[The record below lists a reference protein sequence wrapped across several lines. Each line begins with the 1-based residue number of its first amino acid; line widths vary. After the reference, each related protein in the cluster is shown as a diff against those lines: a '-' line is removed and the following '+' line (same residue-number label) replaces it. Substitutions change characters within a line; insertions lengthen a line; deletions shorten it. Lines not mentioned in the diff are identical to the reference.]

1 MSSISAQIGWH
12 RNGPLTGDHRTAV
25 DPDAGV
31 DMEVSEHLVVD
42 PVSSM
47 DPSAV
52 GRAGSLCMENPFLH
66 ASSPAS
72 FTLQSLGES
81 QARLLQPVTPSAA
94 WLASMKPPNTKS
106 QASSDH
112 LSKPSALSVLDCR
125 CPSWVPEQALLS
137 AAEAKTSLSYFPS
150 SKPNPLWL
158 ENPFLKEA
166 ALASLTLQG
175 LEESR
180 ARLLRPVV
188 SSAPLRSSLNTS
200 NTQFSFP
207 LGPLDVSGTLTST
220 ECSTQNEAHVPCC
233 ALEQLQ
239 LTAEG
244 EGDKVDSAGVM
255 PAYVLTVPEDAL
267 KEQPTERDSFDHEMT
282 VDSQEQEVRMHKLTL
297 LNLVCCSLVEGPT
310 FGSSAGEM
318 QKALEGVCEKLAECE
333 PEFILKVALYARQEL
348 NIRSTANFL
357 LALSSRLP
365 PCRPHLRRYF
375 SHTVQLPS
383 DWMEVAR
390 LYQSLAKTD
399 TLAPLPSCLRAAMA
413 DKFRQFDAY
422 QLAKYNTQKSRGKK
436 HHRPKAKKHEKLLE
450 SATEHVAT
458 PRDLFSL
465 KALIRRLHISEPAQD
480 VMSLLGRKYPSDLH
494 TFSRSRLPGPW
505 DSALAGTRMRLPRPR
520 TWERELSQRGN
531 TAQAWEELIDA
542 GKLPFMAMLR
552 NLRSV
557 LRVGVSERHHRRL
570 LSRLENKES
579 VIRSRQLPFRFL
591 TAYKV
596 IQQLEEELDPKGKP
610 LPSNGEIIKKVLMEG
625 GMLDPDMPKNR
636 WTRKNLRRCM
646 EIPVIFRLVKC
657 EKRKLL
663 KSRKRNYSHVILQ
676 WYRQAL
682 ETAIGFAVQHNMP
695 PIPGR
700 TLILIS
706 CREDMKKPYMR
717 ARGLCCPTAEQKD
730 KNKPMTKLDVAF
742 LLGSMVYSASE
753 QAQLHLCDQATIR
766 GPVAMTGA
774 VLKDVHHLQTQ
785 EIGYDNDGHNKIMVG
800 DIIMDLTS
808 RHQQVD
814 RILFLSTYEDCLSDY
829 KCICLYR
836 RHVGPHFLIINVC
849 SRFLVPRPFDSTM
862 EVLMR
867 GFNDHVL
874 RFMAECGSSRFLE
887 HVGKI
892 DEIHGLLEP
901 RRAVMAKPEAG
912 GEPLISAPKSRWRS
926 VKVFVSSTFRDMHGE
941 RDLLIRSVFPELR
954 ARAAQ
959 FCLTIEDIDLR
970 WGITEQEAQT
980 NKQLELCLSEVA
992 RSHLFIGI
1000 LGERYGHIPREYS
1013 LPDEP
1018 HYEWLKSYPA
1028 GRSITE
1034 LEAVQFLNGY
1044 KDPSAKSRAFFYLR
1058 EPDFL
1063 GSVPEAWRA
1072 DFAAESEEAKDRM
1085 VDLKERLEKHE
1096 ALASVGR
1103 YACQWG
1109 GVAQGRPYV
1118 KGLEEFGAKI
1128 LRDLWESLFHHFIQ
1142 GDSSKVDGESEE
1154 PEESIL
1160 QESFQELQQKRFCA
1174 RSKLLRATAAQL
1186 CGGSICVVS
1195 GECGQG
1201 KTVFLAALAQEL
1213 RAKAPRHGDPV
1224 PAYHVVAHFTRAQPD
1239 QANVQVVLGQLCALL
1254 RKLVKQPP
1262 APPTSYRGLVVQFN
1276 SLLHSVGQSLKHR
1289 QTLAVLIDGA
1299 DLIHAAGGQ
1308 PVSDWLPEQLPQR
1321 VSLILSVSE
1330 ESSLLRSLKRR
1341 KEVTVVSL
1349 GPLDSPDRAVMVRKD
1364 LALYGKKLEESAFNN
1379 QMRLILLK
1387 RGSRQPLYLML
1398 LTQDLRLFALYEKLS
1413 ERIQKL
1419 PVSLPL
1425 LLQHL
1430 LGCLEQD
1437 HGAELVAVALVSL
1450 WASRDGLTERD
1461 LYGILA
1467 TWKELDGAD
1476 IGLGEAIHAGRHA
1489 GGYPMAPFFDFLRS
1503 LKGLLRACGSPAEH
1517 PGSRLHLYDTPLK
1530 MAVERRYL
1538 KKPGLDRTAH
1548 VLLAAHWWKLSDP
1561 DGSRSFRNCEAESLT
1576 ALPYHLVQ
1584 SGCLDILASLLT
1596 DLRVLSAHVRLGLLP
1611 FLSEA
1616 YALYEGAVGSEHDE
1630 TVDAFRAFL
1639 QRNIDLIS
1647 QNPWL
1652 LLQQAANEPDSSALC
1667 SQAQAELCG
1676 NGRHFLKWINKPQE
1690 AQENVSLVL
1699 PLPATPSSASVSPSG
1714 SLAAVGTV
1722 EGTLHFFDMKTEQ
1735 ELKSLL
1741 SNYDG
1746 ISACVFLSETSVCLG
1761 TFDGRLEL
1769 WSVREGCRLMGM
1781 EAHKAQITDCC
1792 TNPDLRL
1799 LATVSLDGY
1808 IKLWESAR
1816 GHMIC
1821 ERDCSHPLNCAAF
1834 HPVGQLVAAGGWNRT
1849 VIILDVNDMSVV
1861 SELKGHDA
1869 SICCISFS
1877 SAGNV
1882 LAAGSLAGTVC
1893 LWSWREAVAL
1903 CTFTAHSGCVATAQF
1918 LPGGKLITAG
1928 EDSKVQLWTG
1938 HLGQLW
1944 STLQSSALSAA
1955 LCTAPSPDGRQLAV
1969 GYHSDD
1975 VWVHHQPWRSGVDP
1989 THCGAS
1995 GVAVCSLAWLDSLFL
2010 VGGSNSGSLCI
2021 WNTSDLPPSCLRTL
2035 QGHDGAVTG
2044 LAVSKNLM
2052 ASTSEDFTIR
2062 LWLTETL
2069 RPGLATDTSVS
2080 PLATLQGHTAGVT
2093 CCAFSPD
2100 GCYLATGGKDR
2111 ALFLWDVRDSSRK
2124 TPFLWRSLPFCHQDW
2139 ISTCA
2144 WAGPM
2149 LLSGSNDCTV
2159 CLWDPQTGKRLR
2171 VFLGHQSPVCGVTSE
2186 NDHVI
2191 SVDREGMLVAWDL
2204 RGVEKTRFLAHPG
2217 RANHCAGFRDPREKA
2232 FMLAA
2237 AGSDGTVNLWKP
2249 LVMEQPQVFSG
2260 HSAAVCGAAAVSP
2273 TSSSFLT
2280 IAKDKTA
2287 RLWALQKRDGDV
2299 KVLPQPCG
2307 VIRAVAWSPTGEFAV
2322 SGGER
2327 GELTLWQEGK
2337 VVATAKVGSCCITAL
2352 AFTSS
2357 HTVLVAAGG
2366 ISLWN
2371 INPSGCGDGTV
2382 GLAHRQLLQSAV
2394 KPSVVCA
2401 WMPHPGGSVVLGLA
2415 DGDFSLLNPKAKDF
2429 WNSRSREDPWVSF
2442 GKEYFDVSASEEGIL
2457 HLWYTDYL
2465 GQFIMRIIESADELD
2480 SADLWKME
2488 VIHWEQER
2496 ASIWVTVAR
2505 LVKDKF
2511 LFFADSEGGLWTQT
2525 RWEGPKDPFLPEWVL
2540 DRQQR
2545 RKIHNN
2551 KITAL
2556 HILGDKIVT
2565 ASHDRDVKIW
2575 ESSTMKLLGQFR
2587 CHAPISHLEPCPLLD
2602 PPLFLMGDTLG
2613 NIYFLEWSS
2622 LSA

>member
-1 MSSISAQIGWH
+1 
-12 RNGPLTGDHRTAV
+12 
-25 DPDAGV
+25 
-31 DMEVSEHLVVD
+31 
-42 PVSSM
+42 M

-52 GRAGSLCMENPFLH
+52 GHAGSLCVENPFLH
-66 ASSPAS
+66 ASSPTS
-72 FTLQSLGES
+72 FTLQNLGES
-81 QARLLQPVTPSAA
+81 RARLLQPITPSAA
-94 WLASMKPPNTKS
+94 WLDSVKPPNSQS

-125 CPSWVPEQALLS
+125 CPSWVPEQETVVGAADAIRSVCEVGLWKADRVQREMTEDGDIPEEKMISERGSKQSKSMALLS
-137 AAEAKTSLSYFPS
+137 AAEAKTSLSYYPS

-158 ENPFLKEA
+158 ENPFLKEPT
-166 ALASLTLQG
+166 LASVTLKG

-180 ARLLRPVV
+180 ARLLCPVV
-188 SSAPLRSSLNTS
+188 SSAPLQSSLKPS
-200 NTQFSFP
+200 NAPFSFP
-207 LGPLDVSGTLTST
+207 LGPQDISGALPSMV
-220 ECSTQNEAHVPCC
+220 CSTQNEAHVPRC

-239 LTAEG
+239 LTWYEESKQGVRCHVDGVQAEA
-244 EGDKVDSAGVM
+244 EGDKVDSASMM

-297 LNLVCCSLVEGPT
+297 LNLVCCSLVEGST

-318 QKALEGVCEKLAECE
+318 QEALERVCEKLAERE
-333 PEFILKVALYARQEL
+333 PEFILKAALYARQEL

-357 LALSSRLP
+357 LVLSSRLL

-375 SHTVQLPS
+375 SHTIQLPS

-390 LYQSLAKTD
+390 LYQSLAETD
-399 TLAPLPSCLRAAMA
+399 NLAPLPSCLRAAMA

-436 HHRPKAKKHEKLLE
+436 TRRSKTKKKKQGSLRQNDWRNHKLGRNRSFVQKVLALEKKHEKLLE
-450 SATEHVAT
+450 SAKEHVAT

-465 KALIRRLHISEPAQD
+465 KALIRRLHISEPAQH

-505 DSALAGTRMRLPRPR
+505 DSALAGTRMKLPKPH

-531 TAQAWEELIDA
+531 TAEAWEELIDA

-552 NLRSV
+552 NLRSI
-557 LRVGVSERHHRRL
+557 LRVG
-570 LSRLENKES
+570 ES

-591 TAYKV
+591 AAYKV
-596 IQQLEEELDPKGKP
+596 IQQLEEELEPKGKP
-610 LPSNGEIIKKVLMEG
+610 LPSNGEIVKKILVEAGLFHQG
-625 GMLDPDMPKNR
+625 LWNQC
-636 WTRKNLRRCM
+636 WTRENLRRCM
-646 EIPVIFRLVKC
+646 EIPVIFQLVKC

-663 KSRKRNYSHVILQ
+663 KSRKLNYSHAILQ
-676 WYRQAL
+676 RYRQAL
-682 ETAIGFAVQHNMP
+682 ETAIGIAVRHNVP

-706 CREDMKKPYMR
+706 CFQEMNQPYMR
-717 ARGLCCPTAEQKD
+717 TRGLCCPTAEQKD

-753 QAQLHLCDQATIR
+753 QAQLLLYDQSTVT

-785 EIGYDNDGHNKIMVG
+785 EIGYDMNGYIYAR
-800 DIIMDLTS
+800 DIIVDLAS
-808 RHQQVD
+808 RRQKVD
-814 RILFLSTYEDCLSDY
+814 RILLLSQSGESLSND
-829 KCICLYR
+829 KRLWLYR
-836 RHVGPHFLIINVC
+836 RHVGPHVLIMDVC
-849 SRFLVPRPFDSTM
+849 SRILNPRPFDSTM
-862 EVLMR
+862 EVVMG
-867 GFNDHVL
+867 GFNEHVL
-874 RFMAECGSSRFLE
+874 
-887 HVGKI
+887 
-892 DEIHGLLEP
+892 
-901 RRAVMAKPEAG
+901 
-912 GEPLISAPKSRWRS
+912 RWRS

-959 FCLTIEDIDLR
+959 FCLSIEDIDLR
-970 WGITEQEAQT
+970 WGITEHEAQR

-1000 LGERYGHIPREYS
+1000 LGERYGHIPKEYS

-1034 LEAVQFLNGY
+1034 LEAVQFLNGC
-1044 KDPSAKSRAFFYLR
+1044 KDPPAKSRAAFYLR

-1063 GSVPEAWRA
+1063 GSVPESWRA

-1085 VDLKERLEKHE
+1085 ADLKERLEKHE
-1096 ALASVGR
+1096 DLASLGR
-1103 YACQWG
+1103 YTCQWG
-1109 GVAQGRPYV
+1109 GVAQGRPFV
-1118 KGLEEFGAKI
+1118 KGLEEFGAKV
-1128 LRDLWESLFHHFIQ
+1128 LRDLWESIFHHFIQ
-1142 GDSSKVDGESEE
+1142 GDGSKVDGESEE
-1154 PEESIL
+1154 PEESVL

-1174 RSKLLRATAAQL
+1174 RAKLLRATAAQL

-1213 RAKAPRHGDPV
+1213 REKAPRHGDPA
-1224 PAYHVVAHFTRAQPD
+1224 PAYHVVAHFTRARPD
-1239 QANVQVVLGQLCALL
+1239 QANVQVVLGRLCALL

-1276 SLLHSVGQSLKHR
+1276 ALLHSVAQSLKRR

-1299 DLIHAAGGQ
+1299 DLIHAASGQ

-1321 VSLILSVSE
+1321 VSLVLSVSE
-1330 ESSLLRSLKRR
+1330 ESALLRSLKQR

-1349 GPLDSPDRAVMVRKD
+1349 GPLDPPDRVVMVRKD

-1379 QMRLILLK
+1379 QMRLVLLK

-1437 HGAELVAVALVSL
+1437 HGLELVAVALVSL

-1467 TWKELDGAD
+1467 TWKELNGANID
-1476 IGLGEAIHAGRHA
+1476 LEEAIHAGKRA

-1503 LKGLLRACGSPAEH
+1503 LRG
-1517 PGSRLHLYDTPLK
+1517 PLK
-1530 MAVERRYL
+1530 TAVERRYL
-1538 KKPGLDRTAH
+1538 KKPALDRTAH

-1561 DGSRSFRNCEAESLT
+1561 DGSRSFQNCEAESLT

-1584 SGCLDILASLLT
+1584 SGCLDILTALLT
-1596 DLRVLSAHVRLGLLP
+1596 DLRVINAHVRLGLLP
-1611 FLSEA
+1611 SLSEA
-1616 YALYEGAVGSEHDE
+1616 YAFYEGAVGSEHDE
-1630 TVDAFRAFL
+1630 TVDSFHAFL
-1639 QRNIDLIS
+1639 QKNIDLIS

-1690 AQENVSLVL
+1690 AQENMSLVL

-1722 EGTLHFFDMKTEQ
+1722 EGTLHLLDMKTGQ

-1741 SNYDG
+1741 SNCDG

-1761 TFDGRLEL
+1761 TFDGQLEL

-1781 EAHKAQITDCC
+1781 EAHKAQISDCC
-1792 TNPDLRL
+1792 INSDLRL

-1808 IKLWESAR
+1808 IKLWESVQ
-1816 GHMIC
+1816 GHMIR

-1834 HPVGQLVAAGGWNRT
+1834 HPAGQLVAAGGWNRT
-1849 VIILDVNDMSVV
+1849 VTVLDVNDMSVV

-1869 SICCISFS
+1869 SIRCISFS

-1903 CTFTAHSGCVATAQF
+1903 CTFTAHSGSVATAQF
-1918 LPGGKLITAG
+1918 LPGGELVTAG

-1955 LCTAPSPDGRQLAV
+1955 LCMAPSPDGSRLAV

-1975 VWVHHQPWRSGVDP
+1975 IWVHHQPWRSGVGP
-1989 THCGAS
+1989 THCRAN
-1995 GVAVCSLAWLDSLFL
+1995 GVAVCSLAWLDDHFL
-2010 VGGSNSGSLCI
+2010 VGGSSDGSLST
-2021 WNTSDLPPSCLRTL
+2021 WNTSDLPPSCLRKL
-2035 QGHDGAVTG
+2035 QGHDRAVTG

-2052 ASTSEDFTIR
+2052 ASTSEDFTVR

-2069 RPGLATDTSVS
+2069 RPGPATNTSVS
-2080 PLATLQGHTAGVT
+2080 PLATLQSHTAGVT
-2093 CCAFSPD
+2093 CCAFSLD

-2111 ALFLWDVRDSSRK
+2111 ALFLWDVRDPSRK
-2124 TPFLWRSLPFCHQDW
+2124 TPSLWRSLPFCHQDW

-2204 RGVEKTRFLAHPG
+2204 QGVEKTRFLAHPG
-2217 RANHCAGFRDPREKA
+2217 RANHCAGFRDPTGEKA
-2232 FMLAA
+2232 FLLAA
-2237 AGSDGTVNLWKP
+2237 AGSGGTVNLWKP
-2249 LVMEQPQVFSG
+2249 LVMEQPQVLFG

-2287 RLWALQKRDGDV
+2287 RLWALHKKDGGV
-2299 KVLPQPCG
+2299 KGLPQPCG
-2307 VIRAVAWSPTGEFAV
+2307 AVTAMAWSPTGEFAV
-2322 SGGER
+2322 SGGEQ

-2337 VVATAKVGSCCITAL
+2337 AVTTAKVGSCCITAL

-2371 INPSGCGDGTV
+2371 INPSGCGDGAV
-2382 GLAHRQLLQSAV
+2382 GLAHRELLQSAA
-2394 KPSVVCA
+2394 KPSVLCA
-2401 WMPHPGGSVVLGLA
+2401 WAPHPGGPIVLGLA
-2415 DGDFSLLNPKAKDF
+2415 DGALLLLDPKAKDF
-2429 WNSRSREDPWVSF
+2429 WNSRRREEMWVCSD
-2442 GKEYFDVSASEEGIL
+2442 KEYFDVSASEEGIL
-2457 HLWYTDYL
+2457 YFWYSTDPFGSFKRKTIEL
-2465 GQFIMRIIESADELD
+2465 GKMVYD
-2480 SADLWKME
+2480 WKKE
-2488 VIHWEQER
+2488 AIQWEQER
-2496 ASIWVTVAR
+2496 PSIWVTVAQ
-2505 LVKDKF
+2505 LVKDS
-2511 LFFADSEGGLWTQT
+2511 LFFADSEGALWTQT
-2525 RWEGPKDPFLPEWVL
+2525 RQQQEEVKNPFAQWVL
-2540 DRQQR
+2540 DRRQR
-2545 RKIHNN
+2545 RKIHNDR
-2551 KITAL
+2551 ITAL
-2556 HILGDKIVT
+2556 HIFGDKIVT

-2587 CHAPISHLEPCPLLD
+2587 CHAPVSHLQPCPLLD
-2602 PPLFLMGDTLG
+2602 PPLFLVGDTLG

-2622 LSA
+2622 LCA